1 MTSITLQNME
11 FINLN
16 GIESCKKL
24 KNFSAIDARVK
35 DYSPLSFLTNIEE
48 IYIQGSG
55 ALKDKDL
62 ENLINSIKSFK
73 KLIKLSLY
81 ATNLE
86 DISLLDEL
94 KNIDSLKNLNLG
106 VNKIKNLEP
115 LKNLTNLKYL
125 DLRNNLIF
133 DISPLKSLTKLETL
147 YLMNNDIIDIT
158 PLASNKNLVYLSL
171 KNNPKIDG
179 DRNNYDEQGIKDL
192 DEIGKILD
200 RNGTI
205 YLDSEQLDLFH
216 NYRNINLS
224 NENLSTL
231 DILDGMTQIENLNL
245 GGNKLTLE
253 DEKSQEIL
261 SSMKNLKYL
270 YLENNQL
277 TDISAINNL
286 KNLNTL
292 YIMGNENINLGQI
305 EDIISNLA
313 NLRLGTNALKTITN
327 CNPTKIEKLNID
339 NSVYITEI
347 PDLSKLTSLK
357 RLSLASLTGVNDFS
371 FVSNLNS
378 LTNLTLNGN
387 NLHNKMPDLSK
398 LTNLQSIS
406 LSNCSLWSEDL
417 ENLKVLRNNSN
428 LTINL
433 SNNAIIDAT
442 TLLELNSNTKINLTG
457 NINLS
462 QDSKDKLKEYFGSN
476 VTF

>member
-1 MTSITLQNME
+1 ME

>member
-1 MTSITLQNME
+1 ME

-158 PLASNKNLVYLSL
+158 PLASNKNLVYLNL